1 MSEAS
6 GQGRPPIPDTHARP
20 VAPPSGLAP
29 GTLGDWIRWGA
40 SQLGEDADSPRA
52 DAEVLLAAVLGLP
65 RNQLALHADGP
76 IEQAAALRFAGMIE
90 RRRLG
95 EPVAYIAG
103 RQGFWT
109 LDLAVD
115 TAVLIPRPDTET
127 LVEWALHLARY
138 PSSSGPLRL
147 ADLGTGSGA
156 IALSLASELPSTT
169 QIIACD
175 VSAAALA
182 VAAENA
188 RSHALD
194 HVEFREGSWLTPLAG
209 ERYDLIVANPPYI
222 AEQDPHLADL
232 RYEPRLALT
241 AGRDGMAAL
250 NEIAANAP
258 AHLKPGGWLLMEH
271 GATQGEAVRALLRRS
286 GFINVETRRDFGGN
300 ERVSGARVP

>member
-1 MSEAS
+1 
-6 GQGRPPIPDTHARP
+6 
-20 VAPPSGLAP
+20 LAP

-40 SQLGEDADSPRA
+40 GALGPEADSPRA
-52 DAEVLLAAVLGLP
+52 DAEVLLAAVLGLS
-65 RNQLALHADGP
+65 RNQLAAHADGP
-76 IEQAAALRFAGMIE
+76 IEQAVALRFAGMIE

-138 PSSSGPLRL
+138 PSSSGPLLL

-156 IALSLASELPSTT
+156 IALSLAAELPGTT
-169 QIIACD
+169 RIVATD

-188 RSHALD
+188 RGHQLAN
-194 HVEFREGSWLTPLAG
+194 VEFREGSWLAPLAD
-209 ERYDLIVANPPYI
+209 ERYDLIVSNPPYI

-241 AGRDGMAAL
+241 SGRDGMAAL
-250 NEIAANAP
+250 CEIAEAAP